1 MADVGRP
8 KKFKSAEELQKAINE
23 YFDMCDAEGRPYTVS
38 GLAYALD
45 TNRQTLINYG
55 EDYEFIDTI
64 KRAKAKIEAFNE
76 AMLYS
81 KDVPTAGVIFNLKNN
96 YDWKEKQE
104 IEADVK
110 NDVTINIE
118 LADEE

>member
-1 MADVGRP
+1 MAEVGRP
-8 KKFKSAEELQKAINE
+8 KKFKSAEELQKAIDK
-23 YFDMCDAEGRPYTVS
+23 YFAECELVGDPYTVS

-45 TNRQTLINYG
+45 TNRQTLVNYG
-55 EDYEFIDTI
+55 EDEEFFDTI

-76 AMLYS
+76 KMLYS